1 MRILY
6 FTDTHIRGNNPKSR
20 KDNFVDTLKEKL
32 EELVRVSQECK
43 VDYIFFG
50 GDLFDR
56 PDVSPSIVKEF
67 IAYFMG
73 FPQPIYAISGNHD
86 VYGQNPS
93 TINRTVLG
101 ILDAVGIVKLLS
113 LDERV
118 YLEKDGVRLQLTG
131 CPYYY
136 DVDVNRQG
144 YIVDKVNC
152 DYAINLVH
160 GFLLDRPFIEGI
172 PYTLIDDICQKTS
185 ADITICGHYH
195 TGFGIKK
202 IEGKYFINPGSL
214 SRVSNVSSEMNR
226 IPSYLMIDLGENID
240 IKLVKLKCAKPGDE
254 VLDKT
259 QMRQEEF
266 RRQKLNEFVSQVNSY
281 GSFEIL
287 NLQKIIN
294 DISLRDSIPLDIKDE
309 AIRRIADAQALIA
322 SKEVSQ

>member
-1 MRILY
+1 MKILY
-6 FTDTHIRGNNPKSR
+6 FTDTHIRGTNPKSR

-32 EELVRVSQECK
+32 EELVRVSRECK
-43 VDYIFFG
+43 VDYVLFG

-56 PDVSPSIVKEF
+56 PDVSPSIVKDF
-67 IAYFMG
+67 IGYLMG

-93 TINRTVLG
+93 SINRTVLG
-101 ILDAVGIVKLLS
+101 LLDAVGIIKLLS
-113 LDERV
+113 LNEKV
-118 YLEKDGVRLQLTG
+118 YLEKDGIRLQLTG

-136 DVDVNRQG
+136 DIDVNRQG
-144 YIVDKVNC
+144 YIVDKENC

-202 IEGKYFINPGSL
+202 IENKYFINPGSL
-214 SRVSNVSSEMNR
+214 SRVSNVSSEINR
-226 IPSYLMIDLGENID
+226 IPSYLIIDLGEKID
-240 IKLVKLKCAKPGDE
+240 IKMEKLKCAKPGEE
-254 VLDKT
+254 VLDKS

-287 NLQKIIN
+287 SLQKIIN
-294 DISLRDSIPLDIKDE
+294 DIALRDSIPSDIKDE

>member
-20 KDNFVDTLKEKL
+20 KDSFADTLKEKL
-32 EELVRVSQECK
+32 EELVKVSREAN
-43 VDYIFFG
+43 VDYVFFG

-56 PDVSPSIVKEF
+56 PDVSPSIVKDF
-67 IAYFMG
+67 IGCFMG
-73 FPQPIYAISGNHD
+73 FPQPVYAISGNHD

-101 ILDAVGIVKLLS
+101 LLDAVGIIRLLS
-113 LDERV
+113 LGEKV
-118 YLEKDGVRLQLTG
+118 YLEKDGIRLQLTG

-144 YIVDKVNC
+144 YMVDKKDC

-202 IEGKYFINPGSL
+202 IEDKYFINPGSL
-214 SRVSNVSSEMNR
+214 ARVSNVSSEMNR
-226 IPSYLMIDLGENID
+226 IPSYLMIDLDKTVKID
-240 IKLVKLKCAKPGDE
+240 MVKLKCAKPGEE
-254 VLDKT
+254 VLDKA

-287 NLQKIIN
+287 SLQRIIN
-294 DISLRDSIPLDIKDE
+294 DIALRDSIPPEIKDE
-309 AIRRIADAQALIA
+309 AVRRISDAQALIA
-322 SKEVSQ
+322 SKEVN

>member
-6 FTDTHIRGNNPKSR
+6 FTDTHIRGTNPKSR

-43 VDYIFFG
+43 VDYVFFG

-56 PDVSPSIVKEF
+56 PDVSPSIVKDF
-67 IAYFMG
+67 IGYFMG
-73 FPQPIYAISGNHD
+73 FPQPVYAISGNHD

-101 ILDAVGIVKLLS
+101 LLDAVGIIKLIS
-113 LDERV
+113 LNEKV
-118 YLEKDGVRLQLTG
+118 YLEKEGIRLQLTG

-144 YIVDKVNC
+144 YTVDKENC

-202 IEGKYFINPGSL
+202 IENKYYINPGSL

-226 IPSYLMIDLGENID
+226 IPSYLIIDLGEDID
-240 IKLVKLKCAKPGDE
+240 IKMIQLKCAKPGDE
-254 VLDKT
+254 VLDRA

-287 NLQKIIN
+287 SLQKIIN
-294 DISLRDSIPLDIKDE
+294 DIALRDSIPSDIKDE
-309 AIRRIADAQALIA
+309 AVRRIADAQALIA
-322 SKEVSQ
+322 SKEASQ

>member
-1 MRILY
+1 MKILY
-6 FTDTHIRGNNPKSR
+6 FTDTHIRGTNPKSR

-32 EELVRVSQECK
+32 EELVRVSRECK
-43 VDYIFFG
+43 VDYVLFG

-56 PDVSPSIVKEF
+56 PDVSPSIVKDF
-67 IAYFMG
+67 IGYLMG

-93 TINRTVLG
+93 SINRTVLG
-101 ILDAVGIVKLLS
+101 LLDAVGIIKLLS
-113 LDERV
+113 LNEKV
-118 YLEKDGVRLQLTG
+118 YLEKDGIRLQLTG

-136 DVDVNRQG
+136 DIDVNRQG
-144 YIVDKVNC
+144 YIVDKENC

-160 GFLLDRPFIEGI
+160 GFLLDRLFIEGI

-202 IEGKYFINPGSL
+202 IENKYFINPGSL
-214 SRVSNVSSEMNR
+214 SRVSNVSSEINR
-226 IPSYLMIDLGENID
+226 IPSYLIIDLGEKID
-240 IKLVKLKCAKPGDE
+240 IKMEKLKCAKPGEE
-254 VLDKT
+254 VLDKS

-287 NLQKIIN
+287 SLQKIIN
-294 DISLRDSIPLDIKDE
+294 DIALRDSIPSDIKDE